1 MSSKN
6 SPETCLVY
14 ITVVFVDGPRVCVRV
29 TAKSK
34 VNQIVNGEAN
44 FKSSALYLIIT
55 DVTVLHYYIS
65 IAWKWCESSNTSSG
79 ELYHLFIDRKRYNNN
94 FGIINNVYNYLHYIK
109 SLSVCLSACA
119 SVSLSLSLSLS
130 LSD

>member
-44 FKSSALYLIIT
+44 FKSSALYLLLLMLLYCIIIL
-55 DVTVLHYYIS
+55 VLHGSGVKVVILQVANYIICS
-65 IAWKWCESSNTSSG
+65 
-79 ELYHLFIDRKRYNNN
+79 
-94 FGIINNVYNYLHYIK
+94 
-109 SLSVCLSACA
+109 
-119 SVSLSLSLSLS
+119 
-130 LSD
+130 